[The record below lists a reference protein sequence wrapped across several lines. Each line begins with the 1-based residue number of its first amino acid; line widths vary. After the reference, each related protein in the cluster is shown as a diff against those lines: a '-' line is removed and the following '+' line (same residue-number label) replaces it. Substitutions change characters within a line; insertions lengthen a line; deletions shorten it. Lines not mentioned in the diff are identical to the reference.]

1 MENEVLY
8 IKFKFK
14 EVWNIIYRY
23 ICYFVII
30 DDWWIKKMLEIVLLE
45 MNCLK

>member
-1 MENEVLY
+1 MENKVLY
-8 IKFKFK
+8 IKLKFK

-23 ICYFVII
+23 MLFR
-30 DDWWIKKMLEIVLLE
+30 DNRWLMDKKMLDIVLLE